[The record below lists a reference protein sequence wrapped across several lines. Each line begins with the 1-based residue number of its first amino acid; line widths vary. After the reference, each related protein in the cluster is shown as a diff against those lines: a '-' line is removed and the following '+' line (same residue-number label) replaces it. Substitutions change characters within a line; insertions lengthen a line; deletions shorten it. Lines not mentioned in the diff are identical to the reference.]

1 VRPPAPEPS
10 DPAPPGAA
18 ATGEPAAA
26 FGTPTGDHV
35 DRLLGLVR
43 SALAGAEGR
52 RLVRVGDDRWWLG
65 DKGDRDLAAV
75 PLADRVEWAVFSLL
89 STAGPLSEA
98 AFLDRVAGLFTGPDL
113 PDEALVR
120 ACLESYRSLA
130 STPERLATADDLVR
144 RSDEHSRLIAA
155 LVDLG
160 HRLGFHCWV
169 SERQQPR
176 RVGRHTLADLLERR
190 ELAGP
195 PSMGR
200 IAARDLE
207 DVDVVWYVRGRA
219 AFAWEVEWT
228 AMLSDTV
235 LRRHA
240 RVPLDDRLVRFL
252 VVLPERVELVR
263 HKLDRSPLLREGLD
277 AGGWHLVKAN
287 HVRDWAAREQ
297 VELADLEP
305 LLGLDP
311 AVERTGDQLSL
322 FSG

>member
-1 VRPPAPEPS
+1 
-10 DPAPPGAA
+10 
-18 ATGEPAAA
+18 
-26 FGTPTGDHV
+26 
-35 DRLLGLVR
+35 VR
-43 SALAGAEGR
+43 SALAGAEGH
-52 RLVRVGDDRWWLG
+52 RLARVGDDRWWLG
-65 DKGDRDLAAV
+65 EKADRELASV

-98 AFLDRVAGLFTGPDL
+98 TFLDRVAGLFTGPDL

-120 ACLESYRSLA
+120 ACLDSYRSMA
-130 STPERLATADDLVR
+130 STPERLSTGDDLAR
-144 RSDEHSRLIAA
+144 RSEEHSRLIAE
-155 LVDLG
+155 LVGLG
-160 HRLGFHCWV
+160 HRLGFSCWV
-169 SERQQPR
+169 GERQQPR
-176 RVGRHTLADLLERR
+176 RVGRHTLADHLEER
-190 ELAGP
+190 ELNGP

-207 DVDVVWYVRGRA
+207 DVDVIWYVRGRA
-219 AFAWEVEWT
+219 ALAWEVEWT

-240 RVPLDDRLVRFL
+240 RIPNDDRLVRFL
-252 VVLPERVELVR
+252 VVLPERAELVR
-263 HKLDRSPLLREGLD
+263 HKLDRSPLLRDGLE
-277 AGGWHLVKAN
+277 AGGWHIIKAN

-297 VELADLEP
+297 VDLADLEP